1 MQIADPFRIMKSEVN
16 LAAPKRTFAHRSPGA
31 HTSFEMAAAMIR
43 LGAMTPTVTSHT
55 VNARANATR
64 AAHVPTRTIVRP
76 RSSTTRRTFPLAFS
90 TTPKSSRRV
99 SLRAPAVGETTPPG
113 TEEDIDDDF
122 VPEKLGIKDIISLWI
137 TQILQTYGDEESKD
151 GAPVCEG
158 SVDDLV
164 GGPIF
169 LALYPYFLKY
179 GGVFKLAF
187 GPKVFMV
194 LSDPVIVREVLKEKP
209 FAFSKGEFILTLV
222 RAM

>member
-1 MQIADPFRIMKSEVN
+1 MKSEVN
-16 LAAPKRTFAHRSPGA
+16 LAAPKRTFADRSPGA
-31 HTSFEMAAAMIR
+31 PTSFEMAAAMIR
-43 LGAMTPTVTSHT
+43 LGAMTPTVTSRA

-209 FAFSKGEFILTLV
+209 FAFSKGEFLF
-222 RAM
+222 

>member
-1 MQIADPFRIMKSEVN
+1 MKSEVN
-16 LAAPKRTFAHRSPGA
+16 LAAPKRTFADRSPGA
-31 HTSFEMAAAMIR
+31 PTSFEMAAAMIR
-43 LGAMTPTVTSHT
+43 LGAMTPTVTPRA

-76 RSSTTRRTFPLAFS
+76 RSTTRRTFQFAS
-90 TTPKSSRRV
+90 TTPKSSRGV

-209 FAFSKGEFILTLV
+209 FAFSKGEFIFILV
-222 RAM
+222 RAIGLTSCFVNC